1 MTLEL
6 QLALTAIIEGYQT
19 ARRDE
24 DLAARSRYPRAA
36 PDAPRKAALRVR
48 RTAARL
54 VAALESAP
62 PIARDRFLALTRARV
77 NASIFGDW
85 KPGDLLDDE
94 LRELAVVT
102 DEIAR
107 GTVERENPGPRADV
121 MRLAFAVA
129 IARALE
135 RHGVHTSGHLTGD
148 YARTLREAWQ
158 RASGQRLPDDAR
170 PLLLAALKVTAQ
182 DSASRR

>member
-1 MTLEL
+1 
-6 QLALTAIIEGYQT
+6 
-19 ARRDE
+19 
-24 DLAARSRYPRAA
+24 
-36 PDAPRKAALRVR
+36 
-48 RTAARL
+48 
-54 VAALESAP
+54 
-62 PIARDRFLALTRARV
+62 
-77 NASIFGDW
+77 
-85 KPGDLLDDE
+85 
-94 LRELAVVT
+94 
-102 DEIAR
+102 
-107 GTVERENPGPRADV
+107 